1 MSGSGLGLWLKL
13 VFLVKNSIQ
22 LLSLGY
28 GWESSSA
35 NPGSCREV
43 TKKEF
48 FA

>member
-13 VFLVKNSIQ
+13 VFLVKNSIP

-43 TKKEF
+43 RKKEF